1 MGEYAPRLP
10 AVLGSAAA
18 LVAAGVSFVARVSPL
33 GCLLRSVAAFA
44 LFAAFGIVIR
54 YVLESAAVPGAEEA
68 EEPGDNPAAGATVEE
83 WMAAAGDARSGA
95 EDR

>member
-18 LVAAGVSFVARVSPL
+18 LVAAGVGFVARASPL

-54 YVLESAAVPGAEEA
+54 YVLESAAVPEVDGEQETS
-68 EEPGDNPAAGATVEE
+68 EHQAAGATVEE
-83 WMAAAGDARSGA
+83 WMAAAGDAPSGV